1 MFRTRQS
8 EFEWALRR
16 QTNSRDWKNDA
27 VVKLRGLPFDCT
39 KDEVAIFF
47 DGKEIVFSSIAQL
60 NIKHSFT

>member
-16 QTNSRDWKNDA
+16 QTNSRELKNDA

-39 KDEVAIFF
+39 IDEVATFF
-47 DGKEIVFSSIAQL
+47 DGKSLFS
-60 NIKHSFT
+60 